1 MISVSFKSNKILR
14 YLVHIPHTLLLSVFS
29 LCNAVGF
36 IFIKVLGFARD
47 PSISD
52 FAWCFAVI

>member
-1 MISVSFKSNKILR
+1 MLSFLSLTNAVRLLFIR
-14 YLVHIPHTLLLSVFS
+14 SSGYLFFS
-29 LCNAVGF
+29 LCNAIRL